1 MTNEQSSNFDWN
13 STAND
18 QMAMLASANGAF
30 VKAMA
35 KASQSY
41 VDGIGEITREFSD
54 FLNTRLKHDV
64 ELGET
69 MSSAKDWGQV
79 AEAQQEWVR
88 QAGEEYMA
96 EAQKIV
102 DLSMKLATNGTSL
115 LAEPMMGDKAASAE
129 K

>member
-1 MTNEQSSNFDWN
+1 
-13 STAND
+13 
-18 QMAMLASANGAF
+18 MAMLASANGAF